1 MPFKRFLVGF
11 DIGGKEL
18 KVVILRRHR
27 AGVEMVGFDR
37 VQLKSGSD
45 DERSYEAG
53 EELRRIISLHGVSNA
68 VGCACVPMKAC
79 VLRRLSLPPVK
90 GRNIL
95 EQLLQT
101 EAQNQIP
108 IPMSKMAFSYLIQA
122 SGSTEMQVLIGLC
135 KREVVEFVLRVAHLA
150 GLNLRLIMPS
160 ALACWNAVSNSL
172 LSERLTC
179 LLDIG
184 ETAVDIVVGCGE
196 EVFVVR
202 SIPMGIE
209 QLTNAVAEDVGCSRE
224 EAELRLRRDG
234 INLSMLDQL
243 GEDSFEASGV
253 LSWLLKFEGEL
264 VKTAQVVKQSIGE
277 EIRKV
282 LLCGD
287 GAVLPNMSE
296 WLGKRLGIN
305 VLHLDASRVAV
316 WTKGL
321 VSQSELLP
329 LVGAIGVARTLAMGI
344 PSINFMPSRKEGFF
358 VVPRLVRYATPVLLA
373 LNIVLIAVGVQC
385 NLRLTELRDEAE
397 KLTMA
402 VEEKRKQFHLESVSN
417 DIPVM
422 VSKMKEVVLEFGDI
436 RGDWLE
442 LLYKLSVVL
451 PKDAWLSE
459 IECRRGGEVV
469 IRGVAP
475 SYRVLDEVVNAVR
488 NVKADEDGK
497 VPLFSEVVVTG
508 AIGRQVAGRTLIDF
522 RLMCSFRQTQRR

>member
-11 DIGGKEL
+11 DIGEKEL

-53 EELRRIISLHGVSNA
+53 DELRRIISLHGVSNA

-277 EIRKV
+277 EIRK
-282 LLCGD
+282 G
-287 GAVLPNMSE
+287 
-296 WLGKRLGIN
+296 
-305 VLHLDASRVAV
+305 
-316 WTKGL
+316 
-321 VSQSELLP
+321 
-329 LVGAIGVARTLAMGI
+329 
-344 PSINFMPSRKEGFF
+344 
-358 VVPRLVRYATPVLLA
+358 LA
-373 LNIVLIAVGVQC
+373 LRGRSCFAEHVRMAWQA
-385 NLRLTELRDEAE
+385 LRDKCAS
-397 KLTMA
+397 
-402 VEEKRKQFHLESVSN
+402 F
-417 DIPVM
+417 
-422 VSKMKEVVLEFGDI
+422 
-436 RGDWLE
+436 
-442 LLYKLSVVL
+442 
-451 PKDAWLSE
+451 
-459 IECRRGGEVV
+459 
-469 IRGVAP
+469 
-475 SYRVLDEVVNAVR
+475 
-488 NVKADEDGK
+488 
-497 VPLFSEVVVTG
+497 
-508 AIGRQVAGRTLIDF
+508 GRTKSRCLD
-522 RLMCSFRQTQRR
+522 